1 MFVEV
6 IDDGIRAGSFVD
18 LPARLLSKPFFG
30 ALNWATV
37 WYSQRRLQSEAAI
50 DDIAHT
56 LAAYALRGLL
66 KDSNDE
72 AARATPLFQYHL
84 G

>member
-1 MFVEV
+1 
-6 IDDGIRAGSFVD
+6 VD
-18 LPARLLSKPFFG
+18 LPPRLLSKPFFG

-37 WYSQRRLQSEAAI
+37 WYSQRRLQSEEAI
-50 DDIAHT
+50 DDIAHA

-72 AARATPLFQYHL
+72 AARETALFRYDL